1 MTSLAEFSSIQLIVY
16 PRFKQNIS
24 NLCCKEKKRIKQD
37 KRRSTEGLNVLIHS
51 SQTEK
56 REIIIAK
63 AFVMNLSI

>member
-16 PRFKQNIS
+16 PRFKQNLN
-24 NLCCKEKKRIKQD
+24 NLCCKEKKIKQN
-37 KRRSTEGLNVLIHS
+37 KRRSTKGMDVLIHS
-51 SQTEK
+51 SQAEK